1 MPAKTRPYLYYDVAI
16 SICPHCYERVDGKI
30 LIQDGRVL
38 LRRWCPTHGGTTAMI
53 SDDPAYWRK
62 AREQWIKP
70 PEMPLRYQ
78 TPMKWGCP
86 YDCGL
91 CPDHEQHSCLS
102 IVEIA
107 DHCNLRCPICYAHS
121 GPDRSE
127 MHDFAL
133 VERMLDAV
141 VESEGEPDVVQI
153 SGGEPTL
160 HPRFFDILDAA
171 KARPIRHLM
180 LNTNGV
186 RIATEPDFAKRLAD
200 YRPAFEVYLQ
210 FDSFEADALRRLRGS
225 DLRRVRMQALE
236 NLQAAGIDT
245 TLVVTVQKGVNDHE
259 LGRLVDFALA
269 ADNVR
274 GITLQPVQH
283 AGRTEGFNPSTD
295 RLTLTEVRRRV
306 LEQSSAFS
314 ADDIVPVPCHPDALA
329 MAYALQ
335 LGDTTMPLTR
345 LVPREVLLAGPRN
358 TIAFEKED
366 PVKDHLTALFSTSHS
381 PESSAGCLS
390 DLLCCLPQ
398 VDVPAGWSYQ
408 NLFRLIIM
416 QFMDA
421 WDFDVRS
428 VKKSCVHIVDPRTLH
443 MVPFETYNLFYRDG
457 LATERLAKLRAGRP
471 ARQ

>member
-1 MPAKTRPYLYYDVAI
+1 MPAKTRPYLFYDVAI

-38 LRRWCPTHGGTTAMI
+38 LRRWCPKHGGTTAMI
-53 SDDPAYWRK
+53 SDDPTYWRK

-70 PEMPLRYQ
+70 PEMPLRYH
-78 TPMKWGCP
+78 TPMRWGCP

-107 DHCNLRCPICYAHS
+107 DHCNLRCPICYAGS
-121 GPDRSE
+121 GPDRPE

-141 VESEGEPDVVQI
+141 VQSEGEPDVVQI

-186 RIATEPDFAKRLAD
+186 RIATDPDFARRLAD

-210 FDSFEADALRRLRGS
+210 FDSLEEDALRRLRGA
-225 DLRRVRMQALE
+225 DLRRVRQQALE

-269 ADNVR
+269 QDHVR

-283 AGRTEGFNPSTD
+283 AGRTDGFDPARD
-295 RLTLTEVRRRV
+295 RLTLTEVRRRI
-306 LEQSSAFS
+306 LSQSSAFS
-314 ADDIVPVPCHPDALA
+314 EDDIVPVPCHPDALA

-335 LGDTTMPLTR
+335 LGGATMPLTR
-345 LVPREVLLAGPRN
+345 LVPREVLLEGPRN

-390 DLLCCLPQ
+390 DLLCCLPK
-398 VDVPAGWSYQ
+398 VDVPADWTYQ

-428 VKKSCVHIVDPRTLH
+428 VKKSCVHIVDPRTMNL
-443 MVPFETYNLFYRDG
+443 VPFETYNLFYRDG
-457 LATERLAKLRAGRP
+457 LASERLAQLRAGRE
-471 ARQ
+471 R